1 MEKLFLTV
9 LNLSITASYLVVAVI
24 VARWLLRKTPKS
36 IVCYLWLLV
45 GIRLICPFSVESAFS
60 LLPKQ
65 PAFDNRQIFWNSRN
79 ENDTD
84 GTNANGFNAEAMN
97 PDNLFPDKIDPD
109 SSEKNSLNQ
118 GNVNQGNVNQDNT
131 NQDKENQDNMNQ
143 DNMNQ
148 DNANQDSMNQDSMNQ
163 DSTNQDSMNQDSTNQ
178 DSMNQDSMN
187 QDTMNQDS
195 MNQDS
200 MNQDTMNQ
208 DSMNQDSMNQD
219 SMNQDSMNQDTMNKT
234 GIRQSDSTQAI
245 TMFLPKIYRIASYFW
260 IAGMLVMFV
269 YFVVSWRRVQNKVR
283 TAIPMNL
290 AGTKYYQC
298 DNISSPFLFG
308 IVKPRIYV
316 PSHIA
321 KQELSYVLRHETAHR
336 QRRDY
341 MVKPI
346 SYLLLM
352 VYWINPI
359 LWAAYILLCRDIEL
373 ACDEQVVKEMG
384 TDCKKAYSQALLT
397 YSVSRSSIAA
407 CPVAFG
413 EIGVKQRVKNI
424 LNYKKPTFWVFLA
437 AAAAGIVIT
446 VCFMTKPKMQDT
458 TDKNIAENTDNHE
471 NFATAE
477 NNKHNVSNNNKN
489 IGNTENPKITENN
502 KIMEMVDIQKSE
514 IFHLSI
520 PRDLADLLSFESLS
534 DFALSIKTA
543 DRQAI
548 IGIMCVM
555 QAEDIQE
562 LLNNNEYYLIGT
574 YGANNILAS
583 GKAADEALSDTIIY
597 QENLELNLPDD
608 IIRQEGLDIEGSE
621 GIIRPED
628 PKEADEKGGVLPIPN
643 ADGTQKPEKLP
654 NSDGG
659 YTAGVIGEIKKESEN
674 KGSDYAN
681 SDRTNRFPNNF
692 CYIFIPAKQTAWQAE
707 KAQELQLLQDKVIS
721 LLETVEISEVGQLA
735 KYQDITVNY
744 FDETE
749 RAALEEERKKLESQ
763 RTSGTEAEKN
773 ALEEQIA
780 KLNRQIE
787 LESQLAAVKQQIKDF
802 TANEQNNQNTEES
815 VNNSANN
822 SIVQGADAANSN
834 IVLHSKWIASKLK
847 EDAQRLE
854 TYFPDHHEQQKEFV
868 QSADLDGDGIDEKI
882 TMTNLMYNGGD
893 GGYAISVKRN
903 GTEIPMP

>member
-1 MEKLFLTV
+1 MRFDRTGGLWMEKLFLTV
-9 LNLSITASYLVVAVI
+9 LNLSVTASYLVVAVI

-65 PAFDNRQIFWNSRN
+65 PAFDNRQIFWNSQN

-84 GTNANGFNAEAMN
+84 GTNANSFNAEAMN

-109 SSEKNSLNQ
+109 SSEKNSL
-118 GNVNQGNVNQDNT
+118 NQGNVNQDNT

-163 DSTNQDSMNQDSTNQ
+163 DST
-178 DSMNQDSMN
+178 
-187 QDTMNQDS
+187 NQDS

-260 IAGMLVMFV
+260 IAGILVMFV
-269 YFVVSWRRVQNKVR
+269 YFVVSWRRVQSKVR
-283 TAIPMNL
+283 TAIPMDL

>member
-1 MEKLFLTV
+1 MRFDRTGGLWMEKLFLTV
-9 LNLSITASYLVVAVI
+9 LNLSVTASYLVVAVI

-65 PAFDNRQIFWNSRN
+65 PAFDNRQIFWNSQN

-84 GTNANGFNAEAMN
+84 GTNANSFNAEAMN

-109 SSEKNSLNQ
+109 SSEKNSL
-118 GNVNQGNVNQDNT
+118 NQGNVNQDNT

-148 DNANQDSMNQDSMNQ
+148 DNANQDSMNQDS
-163 DSTNQDSMNQDSTNQ
+163 TNQDSMNQDT
-178 DSMNQDSMN
+178 
-187 QDTMNQDS
+187 
-195 MNQDS
+195 
-200 MNQDTMNQ
+200 
-208 DSMNQDSMNQD
+208 MNQDSMNQD

-234 GIRQSDSTQAI
+234 GIRQSNSTQAI

-269 YFVVSWRRVQNKVR
+269 YFVVSWRRVQSKVR
-283 TAIPMNL
+283 TAIPMDL

-316 PSHIA
+316 PSHIT

-437 AAAAGIVIT
+437 AAAAGIVIM

>member
-1 MEKLFLTV
+1 
-9 LNLSITASYLVVAVI
+9 
-24 VARWLLRKTPKS
+24 
-36 IVCYLWLLV
+36 
-45 GIRLICPFSVESAFS
+45 
-60 LLPKQ
+60 
-65 PAFDNRQIFWNSRN
+65 
-79 ENDTD
+79 
-84 GTNANGFNAEAMN
+84 
-97 PDNLFPDKIDPD
+97 
-109 SSEKNSLNQ
+109 
-118 GNVNQGNVNQDNT
+118 
-131 NQDKENQDNMNQ
+131 
-143 DNMNQ
+143 
-148 DNANQDSMNQDSMNQ
+148 
-163 DSTNQDSMNQDSTNQ
+163 
-178 DSMNQDSMN
+178 
-187 QDTMNQDS
+187 
-195 MNQDS
+195 
-200 MNQDTMNQ
+200 
-208 DSMNQDSMNQD
+208 MNQDSMNQD

-260 IAGMLVMFV
+260 IAGILVMFV
-269 YFVVSWRRVQNKVR
+269 YFVVSWRRVQSKVR
-283 TAIPMNL
+283 TAIPMDL

>member
-9 LNLSITASYLVVAVI
+9 LNLSVTASYLVVAVI

-65 PAFDNRQIFWNSRN
+65 PAFDNRQIFWNSQN

-84 GTNANGFNAEAMN
+84 GTNANSFNAEAMN

-118 GNVNQGNVNQDNT
+118 GNVNQDNT
-131 NQDKENQDNMNQ
+131 NQDKVNQDNMNQ

-163 DSTNQDSMNQDSTNQ
+163 DSTNQDSMNQDS
-178 DSMNQDSMN
+178 
-187 QDTMNQDS
+187 MNQDS

-200 MNQDTMNQ
+200 TNQDTMNQ

-260 IAGMLVMFV
+260 LAGILVMFV
-269 YFVVSWRRVQNKVR
+269 YFVVSWRRVQSKVR
-283 TAIPMNL
+283 TAIPMDL

-659 YTAGVIGEIKKESEN
+659 YTAGVIGEIKKKSEN
-674 KGSDYAN
+674 KGSDNAN

-749 RAALEEERKKLESQ
+749 RAALEEERKKLVSQ

-773 ALEEQIA
+773 ALEEQLA

>member
-1 MEKLFLTV
+1 MRFDRTGGLWMEKLFLTV

-65 PAFDNRQIFWNSRN
+65 PAFDNRQIFWNSQN

-84 GTNANGFNAEAMN
+84 GTNANSFNAEAMN

-109 SSEKNSLNQ
+109 SSEKNSL
-118 GNVNQGNVNQDNT
+118 NQGNVNQDNT

-148 DNANQDSMNQDSMNQ
+148 DNANQDSMNQDSI
-163 DSTNQDSMNQDSTNQ
+163 NQDSTNQ

-187 QDTMNQDS
+187 QG
-195 MNQDS
+195 
-200 MNQDTMNQ
+200 
-208 DSMNQDSMNQD
+208 

-260 IAGMLVMFV
+260 IAGILVMFV

-283 TAIPMNL
+283 TAIPMDL

-316 PSHIA
+316 PSHIT

-489 IGNTENPKITENN
+489 ISNTENPKITENN

-674 KGSDYAN
+674 KGSDNAN

-692 CYIFIPAKQTAWQAE
+692 CYIFIQAKQTAWQAE

>member
-9 LNLSITASYLVVAVI
+9 LNLSVTASYLVVAVI

-65 PAFDNRQIFWNSRN
+65 PAFDNRQIFWNSQN

-84 GTNANGFNAEAMN
+84 GTNANSFNAEAMN

-109 SSEKNSLNQ
+109 SSEKNSL
-118 GNVNQGNVNQDNT
+118 NQGNVNQDNT

-163 DSTNQDSMNQDSTNQ
+163 DSTNQDSMNQDSMNQDSTNQ
-178 DSMNQDSMN
+178 DSMNQD
-187 QDTMNQDS
+187 T
-195 MNQDS
+195 
-200 MNQDTMNQ
+200 
-208 DSMNQDSMNQD
+208 MNQDSMNQD

-260 IAGMLVMFV
+260 IAGILVMFV
-269 YFVVSWRRVQNKVR
+269 YFVVSWRRVQSKVR
-283 TAIPMNL
+283 TAIPMDL

>member
-9 LNLSITASYLVVAVI
+9 LNLSVTASYLVVAVI

-65 PAFDNRQIFWNSRN
+65 PAFDNRQIFWNSQN

-84 GTNANGFNAEAMN
+84 GTNANSFNAEAMN

-109 SSEKNSLNQ
+109 SSEKNSL
-118 GNVNQGNVNQDNT
+118 NQGNVNQDNT

-163 DSTNQDSMNQDSTNQ
+163 DSTNQDSMNQDS
-178 DSMNQDSMN
+178 MN
-187 QDTMNQDS
+187 QDT
-195 MNQDS
+195 
-200 MNQDTMNQ
+200 
-208 DSMNQDSMNQD
+208 MNQDSMNQD

-260 IAGMLVMFV
+260 IAGILVMFV
-269 YFVVSWRRVQNKVR
+269 YFVVSWRRVQSKVR
-283 TAIPMNL
+283 TAIPMDL

>member
-1 MEKLFLTV
+1 MRFDRTGGLWMEKLFLTV

-65 PAFDNRQIFWNSRN
+65 PAFDNRQIFWNSQN

-118 GNVNQGNVNQDNT
+118 GNLNQGNVNQDNV
-131 NQDKENQDNMNQ
+131 NQDNTNKDKVNQDNMNQ

-148 DNANQDSMNQDSMNQ
+148 DNANQDS
-163 DSTNQDSMNQDSTNQ
+163 TNQDSMNQDST
-178 DSMNQDSMN
+178 
-187 QDTMNQDS
+187 
-195 MNQDS
+195 NQDS

-219 SMNQDSMNQDTMNKT
+219 SMNQDSMNQDSMNQDSMNKT

-283 TAIPMNL
+283 TAIPMDL

-316 PSHIA
+316 PSHIT

-621 GIIRPED
+621 GIIRPEE

-763 RTSGTEAEKN
+763 RTSGTEAEKT
-773 ALEEQIA
+773 ALEEQLA

-802 TANEQNNQNTEES
+802 AANEQNNQNTEES

>member
-1 MEKLFLTV
+1 MRFDRTGGLWMEKLFLTV
-9 LNLSITASYLVVAVI
+9 LNLSVTASYLVVAVI

-45 GIRLICPFSVESAFS
+45 GIRLICPFSVDSAFS

-65 PAFDNRQIFWNSRN
+65 PAFDNRQIFWNSQN

-84 GTNANGFNAEAMN
+84 GTNANSFNAEAMN

-109 SSEKNSLNQ
+109 SSEKNSL
-118 GNVNQGNVNQDNT
+118 NQGNVNQDNT

-148 DNANQDSMNQDSMNQ
+148 DNANQDSMNQDSINQ
-163 DSTNQDSMNQDSTNQ
+163 DST
-178 DSMNQDSMN
+178 
-187 QDTMNQDS
+187 
-195 MNQDS
+195 
-200 MNQDTMNQ
+200 NQ

-219 SMNQDSMNQDTMNKT
+219 SMNQDSMNQDSMNKT
-234 GIRQSDSTQAI
+234 GIRQSDSTQAT

-260 IAGMLVMFV
+260 LAGILVMFV
-269 YFVVSWRRVQNKVR
+269 YFVVSWRRVQSKVR
-283 TAIPMNL
+283 TAIPMDL

-621 GIIRPED
+621 GIIRPEE

-674 KGSDYAN
+674 KGSDNAN

-721 LLETVEISEVGQLA
+721 VLETVEISEVGQLA

-822 SIVQGADAANSN
+822 SIVQGADTANSN

>member
-9 LNLSITASYLVVAVI
+9 LNLSVTASYLVVAVI

-65 PAFDNRQIFWNSRN
+65 PAFDNRQIFWNSQN

-84 GTNANGFNAEAMN
+84 GTNANSFNAEAMN

-109 SSEKNSLNQ
+109 SSEKNSL
-118 GNVNQGNVNQDNT
+118 NQGNVNQDNT

-163 DSTNQDSMNQDSTNQ
+163 DST
-178 DSMNQDSMN
+178 
-187 QDTMNQDS
+187 NQDS

-260 IAGMLVMFV
+260 IAGILVMFV
-269 YFVVSWRRVQNKVR
+269 YFVVSWRRVQSKVR
-283 TAIPMNL
+283 TAIPMDL

>member
-9 LNLSITASYLVVAVI
+9 LNLSVTASYLVVAVI

-65 PAFDNRQIFWNSRN
+65 PAFDNRQIFWNSQN

-84 GTNANGFNAEAMN
+84 GTNANSFNAEAMN

-109 SSEKNSLNQ
+109 SSEKNSL
-118 GNVNQGNVNQDNT
+118 NQGNVNQDNT

-148 DNANQDSMNQDSMNQ
+148 DNANQDSM
-163 DSTNQDSMNQDSTNQ
+163 NQDSMNQDSTNQ

-260 IAGMLVMFV
+260 IAGILVMFV
-269 YFVVSWRRVQNKVR
+269 YFVVSWRRVQSKVR
-283 TAIPMNL
+283 TAIPMDL

>member
-9 LNLSITASYLVVAVI
+9 LNLSVTASYLVVAVI

-65 PAFDNRQIFWNSRN
+65 PAFDNRQIFWNSQN

-109 SSEKNSLNQ
+109 SSEKNSL
-118 GNVNQGNVNQDNT
+118 NQGNVNQDNT

-163 DSTNQDSMNQDSTNQ
+163 DSTNQDSMNQDT
-178 DSMNQDSMN
+178 MNQDS
-187 QDTMNQDS
+187 MNQDS

-437 AAAAGIVIT
+437 AAAAGIVIM

-674 KGSDYAN
+674 KGSDNAN

-763 RTSGTEAEKN
+763 RTSGTEAEKT
-773 ALEEQIA
+773 ALEEQLA

-802 TANEQNNQNTEES
+802 AANEQNNQNTEES

>member
-163 DSTNQDSMNQDSTNQ
+163 DSTNQDSMNQDST
-178 DSMNQDSMN
+178 
-187 QDTMNQDS
+187 NQDS

>member
-1 MEKLFLTV
+1 MRFDRTGGLWMEKLFLTV
-9 LNLSITASYLVVAVI
+9 LNLSVTASYLVVAVI

-65 PAFDNRQIFWNSRN
+65 PAFDNRQIFWNSQN

-84 GTNANGFNAEAMN
+84 GTNANSFNAEAMN

-109 SSEKNSLNQ
+109 SSEKNSL
-118 GNVNQGNVNQDNT
+118 NQGNVNQDNT

-163 DSTNQDSMNQDSTNQ
+163 DSTNQDSMNQDS
-178 DSMNQDSMN
+178 MN
-187 QDTMNQDS
+187 QDT
-195 MNQDS
+195 
-200 MNQDTMNQ
+200 
-208 DSMNQDSMNQD
+208 MNQDSMNQD

-260 IAGMLVMFV
+260 IAGILVMFV
-269 YFVVSWRRVQNKVR
+269 YFVVSWRRVQSKVR
-283 TAIPMNL
+283 TAIPMDL

>member
-1 MEKLFLTV
+1 MRFDRTGGLWMEKLFLTV
-9 LNLSITASYLVVAVI
+9 LNLSVTASYLVVAVI

-65 PAFDNRQIFWNSRN
+65 PAFDNRQIFWNSQN

-84 GTNANGFNAEAMN
+84 GTNANSFNAEAMN

-118 GNVNQGNVNQDNT
+118 GNVNQDNVNQDNT

-163 DSTNQDSMNQDSTNQ
+163 DSTNQDSMNQDT
-178 DSMNQDSMN
+178 
-187 QDTMNQDS
+187 
-195 MNQDS
+195 
-200 MNQDTMNQ
+200 
-208 DSMNQDSMNQD
+208 MNQDSMNQD

-260 IAGMLVMFV
+260 IAGILVMFV

-283 TAIPMNL
+283 TAIPMDL

-316 PSHIA
+316 PSHIT
-321 KQELSYVLRHETAHR
+321 KQELSYVLQHETAHR

-437 AAAAGIVIT
+437 AAAAGIVIM

>member
-9 LNLSITASYLVVAVI
+9 LNLSVTASYLVVAVI

-65 PAFDNRQIFWNSRN
+65 PAFDNRQIFWNSQN

-84 GTNANGFNAEAMN
+84 GTNANSFNAEAMN

-109 SSEKNSLNQ
+109 SSEKNSL
-118 GNVNQGNVNQDNT
+118 NQGNVNQDNT

-148 DNANQDSMNQDSMNQ
+148 DNANQDSMNQDSI
-163 DSTNQDSMNQDSTNQ
+163 NQDSTNQ

-187 QDTMNQDS
+187 QDS

-200 MNQDTMNQ
+200 TNQDTMNQ

-219 SMNQDSMNQDTMNKT
+219 SMNQDSMNQDSMNKT
-234 GIRQSDSTQAI
+234 GIRQSDSTQAT

-260 IAGMLVMFV
+260 LAGILVMFV
-269 YFVVSWRRVQNKVR
+269 YFVVSWRRVQSKVR
-283 TAIPMNL
+283 TAIPMDL

-621 GIIRPED
+621 GIIRPEE

-674 KGSDYAN
+674 KGSDNAN

-721 LLETVEISEVGQLA
+721 VLETVEISEVGQLA

>member
-9 LNLSITASYLVVAVI
+9 LNLSVTASYLVVAVI

-65 PAFDNRQIFWNSRN
+65 PAFDNRQIFWNSQN

-84 GTNANGFNAEAMN
+84 GTNANSFNAEAMN

-109 SSEKNSLNQ
+109 SSEKNSL
-118 GNVNQGNVNQDNT
+118 NQGNVNQDNT

-148 DNANQDSMNQDSMNQ
+148 DNANQDSMNQD
-163 DSTNQDSMNQDSTNQ
+163 T
-178 DSMNQDSMN
+178 
-187 QDTMNQDS
+187 
-195 MNQDS
+195 
-200 MNQDTMNQ
+200 
-208 DSMNQDSMNQD
+208 MNQDSMNQD

-234 GIRQSDSTQAI
+234 GIRQSDSTKAI

-260 IAGMLVMFV
+260 IAGILVMFV
-269 YFVVSWRRVQNKVR
+269 YFVVSWRRVQSKVR
-283 TAIPMNL
+283 TAIPMDL

-316 PSHIA
+316 PSHIT
-321 KQELSYVLRHETAHR
+321 KQELSYVLQHETAHR

-621 GIIRPED
+621 GIIRPEE

-763 RTSGTEAEKN
+763 RTSGTEAEKT
-773 ALEEQIA
+773 ALEEQLA

-802 TANEQNNQNTEES
+802 AANEQNNQNTEES

-854 TYFPDHHEQQKEFV
+854 TYFPDHHEQQKEFM

>member
-1 MEKLFLTV
+1 MRFDRTGGLWMEKLFLTV
-9 LNLSITASYLVVAVI
+9 LNLSVTASYLVVAVI

-65 PAFDNRQIFWNSRN
+65 PAFDNRQIFWNSQN

-109 SSEKNSLNQ
+109 SSEKNSL
-118 GNVNQGNVNQDNT
+118 NQGNVNQDNT

-163 DSTNQDSMNQDSTNQ
+163 DSTNQDSMNQDT
-178 DSMNQDSMN
+178 MNQDS
-187 QDTMNQDS
+187 MNQDS

-437 AAAAGIVIT
+437 AAAAGIVIM

-674 KGSDYAN
+674 KGSDNAN

-763 RTSGTEAEKN
+763 RTSGTEAEKT
-773 ALEEQIA
+773 ALEEQLA

-802 TANEQNNQNTEES
+802 AANEQNNQNTEES

>member
-1 MEKLFLTV
+1 MRFDRTGGLWMEKLFLTV
-9 LNLSITASYLVVAVI
+9 LNLSVTASYLVVAVI

-65 PAFDNRQIFWNSRN
+65 PAFDNRQIFWNSQN

-109 SSEKNSLNQ
+109 SSEKNSL
-118 GNVNQGNVNQDNT
+118 NQGNVNQDNT

-163 DSTNQDSMNQDSTNQ
+163 DSTNQDSMNQD
-178 DSMNQDSMN
+178 
-187 QDTMNQDS
+187 TMNQDS

-200 MNQDTMNQ
+200 MNQDSMNQ
-208 DSMNQDSMNQD
+208 DTMNQDSMNQD

-437 AAAAGIVIT
+437 AAAAGIVIM

-674 KGSDYAN
+674 KGSDNAN

-763 RTSGTEAEKN
+763 RTSGTEAEKT
-773 ALEEQIA
+773 ALEEQLA

-802 TANEQNNQNTEES
+802 AANEQNNQNTEES

>member
-1 MEKLFLTV
+1 MRFDRTGGLWMEKLFLTV
-9 LNLSITASYLVVAVI
+9 LNLSVTASYLVVAVI

-65 PAFDNRQIFWNSRN
+65 PAFDNRQIFWNSQN

-84 GTNANGFNAEAMN
+84 GTNSNGFNAEAMN

-118 GNVNQGNVNQDNT
+118 GNVNQGNVNQDNVNQDNT
-131 NQDKENQDNMNQ
+131 NQDKVNQDNMNQ

-148 DNANQDSMNQDSMNQ
+148 DNANQDS
-163 DSTNQDSMNQDSTNQ
+163 TNQDSMNQDST
-178 DSMNQDSMN
+178 
-187 QDTMNQDS
+187 
-195 MNQDS
+195 NQDS

-219 SMNQDSMNQDTMNKT
+219 SMNQDSMNKT

-260 IAGMLVMFV
+260 LAGILVMFV
-269 YFVVSWRRVQNKVR
+269 YFVVSWRRVQSKVR
-283 TAIPMNL
+283 TAIPMDL

-659 YTAGVIGEIKKESEN
+659 YTAGVIGEIKKKSEN
-674 KGSDYAN
+674 KGSDNAN

-749 RAALEEERKKLESQ
+749 RAALEEERKKLVSQ

-773 ALEEQIA
+773 ALEEQLA

>member
-1 MEKLFLTV
+1 MRFDRTGGLWMEKLFLTV
-9 LNLSITASYLVVAVI
+9 LNLSVTASYLVVAVI

-65 PAFDNRQIFWNSRN
+65 PAFDNRQIFWNSQN

-109 SSEKNSLNQ
+109 SSEKNSL
-118 GNVNQGNVNQDNT
+118 NQGNVNQDNT

-163 DSTNQDSMNQDSTNQ
+163 DSTNQDSMNQDT
-178 DSMNQDSMN
+178 
-187 QDTMNQDS
+187 
-195 MNQDS
+195 
-200 MNQDTMNQ
+200 
-208 DSMNQDSMNQD
+208 MNQDSMNQD

-437 AAAAGIVIT
+437 AAAAGIVIM

-674 KGSDYAN
+674 KGSDNAN

-763 RTSGTEAEKN
+763 RTSGTEAEKT
-773 ALEEQIA
+773 ALEEQLA

-802 TANEQNNQNTEES
+802 AANEQNNQNTEES

>member
-1 MEKLFLTV
+1 MRFDRTGGLWMEKLFLTV
-9 LNLSITASYLVVAVI
+9 LNLSVTASYLVVAVI

-65 PAFDNRQIFWNSRN
+65 PAFDNRQIFWNSQN

-84 GTNANGFNAEAMN
+84 GTNANSFNAEAMN

-109 SSEKNSLNQ
+109 SSEKNSL
-118 GNVNQGNVNQDNT
+118 NQGNVNQDNT

-148 DNANQDSMNQDSMNQ
+148 DNANQDSM
-163 DSTNQDSMNQDSTNQ
+163 NQDSMNQDSTNQ

-219 SMNQDSMNQDTMNKT
+219 SMNQDSMNQDSMNQDTMNKT

-260 IAGMLVMFV
+260 IAGILVMFV
-269 YFVVSWRRVQNKVR
+269 YFVVSWRRVQSKVR
-283 TAIPMNL
+283 TAIPMDL

>member
-9 LNLSITASYLVVAVI
+9 LNLSVTASYLVVAVI

-65 PAFDNRQIFWNSRN
+65 PAFDNRQIFWNSQN

-84 GTNANGFNAEAMN
+84 GTNANSFNAEAMN

-109 SSEKNSLNQ
+109 SSEKNSL
-118 GNVNQGNVNQDNT
+118 NQGNVNQDNT

-148 DNANQDSMNQDSMNQ
+148 DNANQDSMNQDSI
-163 DSTNQDSMNQDSTNQ
+163 NQDSTNQ

-187 QDTMNQDS
+187 QDSMNQDS

-260 IAGMLVMFV
+260 IAGILVMFV
-269 YFVVSWRRVQNKVR
+269 YFVVSWRRVQSKVR
-283 TAIPMNL
+283 TAIPMDL

>member
-9 LNLSITASYLVVAVI
+9 LNLSVTASYLVVAVI

-65 PAFDNRQIFWNSRN
+65 PAFDNRQIFWNSQN

-84 GTNANGFNAEAMN
+84 GTNANSFNAEAMN

-109 SSEKNSLNQ
+109 SSEKNSL
-118 GNVNQGNVNQDNT
+118 NQGNVNQDNT

-163 DSTNQDSMNQDSTNQ
+163 DSTNQDSMNQD
-178 DSMNQDSMN
+178 
-187 QDTMNQDS
+187 
-195 MNQDS
+195 
-200 MNQDTMNQ
+200 TMNQ

-234 GIRQSDSTQAI
+234 GIRQSNSTQAI

-283 TAIPMNL
+283 TAIPMDL

-316 PSHIA
+316 PSHIT

-437 AAAAGIVIT
+437 AAAAGIVIM

>member
-1 MEKLFLTV
+1 MRFDRTGGLWMEKLFLTV
-9 LNLSITASYLVVAVI
+9 LNLSVTASYLVVAVI

-65 PAFDNRQIFWNSRN
+65 PAFDNRQIFWNSQN

-84 GTNANGFNAEAMN
+84 GTNANSFNAEAMN

-118 GNVNQGNVNQDNT
+118 GNMNQDNT

-163 DSTNQDSMNQDSTNQ
+163 DSTNQDSMNQDT
-178 DSMNQDSMN
+178 
-187 QDTMNQDS
+187 
-195 MNQDS
+195 
-200 MNQDTMNQ
+200 
-208 DSMNQDSMNQD
+208 MNQDSMNQD

-260 IAGMLVMFV
+260 IAGILVMFV

-283 TAIPMNL
+283 TAIPMDL

-316 PSHIA
+316 PSHIT

>member
-187 QDTMNQDS
+187 QDT
-195 MNQDS
+195 
-200 MNQDTMNQ
+200 
-208 DSMNQDSMNQD
+208 MNQDSMNQD

>member
-65 PAFDNRQIFWNSRN
+65 PAFDNRQIFWNSQN

-118 GNVNQGNVNQDNT
+118 GNLNQGNVNQDNV
-131 NQDKENQDNMNQ
+131 NQDNTNKDKVNQDNMNQ

-148 DNANQDSMNQDSMNQ
+148 DNANQDS
-163 DSTNQDSMNQDSTNQ
+163 TNQDSMNQDST
-178 DSMNQDSMN
+178 
-187 QDTMNQDS
+187 
-195 MNQDS
+195 NQDS

-219 SMNQDSMNQDTMNKT
+219 SMNQDSMNQDSMNQDSMNKT

-283 TAIPMNL
+283 TAIPMDL

-316 PSHIA
+316 PSHIT

-621 GIIRPED
+621 GIIRPEE

-763 RTSGTEAEKN
+763 RTSGTEAEKT
-773 ALEEQIA
+773 ALEEQLA

-802 TANEQNNQNTEES
+802 AANEQNNQNTEES

>member
-9 LNLSITASYLVVAVI
+9 LNLSVTASYLVVAVI

-65 PAFDNRQIFWNSRN
+65 PAFDNSQIFWNSRN

-118 GNVNQGNVNQDNT
+118 GNVNQGNVNQDNVNQDNT

-163 DSTNQDSMNQDSTNQ
+163 DSTNQDSMNQDS
-178 DSMNQDSMN
+178 
-187 QDTMNQDS
+187 
-195 MNQDS
+195 
-200 MNQDTMNQ
+200 
-208 DSMNQDSMNQD
+208 MNQD

-234 GIRQSDSTQAI
+234 GIRQSNSTQAI

-763 RTSGTEAEKN
+763 RTSGTEAEKT
-773 ALEEQIA
+773 ALEEQLA

-802 TANEQNNQNTEES
+802 AANEQNNQNTEES

-854 TYFPDHHEQQKEFV
+854 TYFPDHHEQQKEFM

>member
-1 MEKLFLTV
+1 MRFDRTGGLWMEKLFLTV
-9 LNLSITASYLVVAVI
+9 LNLSVTASYLVVAVI

-65 PAFDNRQIFWNSRN
+65 PAFDNRQIFWNSQN

-84 GTNANGFNAEAMN
+84 GTNANSFNAEAMN

-109 SSEKNSLNQ
+109 SSEKNSL
-118 GNVNQGNVNQDNT
+118 NQGNVNQDNT

-163 DSTNQDSMNQDSTNQ
+163 DSTNQDSMNQD
-178 DSMNQDSMN
+178 
-187 QDTMNQDS
+187 
-195 MNQDS
+195 
-200 MNQDTMNQ
+200 TMNQ

-234 GIRQSDSTQAI
+234 GIRQSNSTQAI

-283 TAIPMNL
+283 TAIPMDL

-316 PSHIA
+316 PSHIT

-437 AAAAGIVIT
+437 AAAAGIVIM

>member
-1 MEKLFLTV
+1 MRFDRTGGLWMEKLFLTV
-9 LNLSITASYLVVAVI
+9 LNLSVTASYLVVAVI

-65 PAFDNRQIFWNSRN
+65 PAFDNRQIFWNSQN

-84 GTNANGFNAEAMN
+84 GTNANSFNAEAMN

-109 SSEKNSLNQ
+109 SSEKNSL
-118 GNVNQGNVNQDNT
+118 NQGNVNQDNT

-148 DNANQDSMNQDSMNQ
+148 DNANQDSMNQDSI
-163 DSTNQDSMNQDSTNQ
+163 NQDSTNQ

-187 QDTMNQDS
+187 QDS

-200 MNQDTMNQ
+200 TNQDTMNQ

-219 SMNQDSMNQDTMNKT
+219 SMNQDSMNQDSMNKT
-234 GIRQSDSTQAI
+234 GIRQSDSTQAT

-260 IAGMLVMFV
+260 LAGILVMFV
-269 YFVVSWRRVQNKVR
+269 YFVVSWRRVQSKVR
-283 TAIPMNL
+283 TAIPMDL

-621 GIIRPED
+621 GIIRPEE

-674 KGSDYAN
+674 KGSDNAN

-721 LLETVEISEVGQLA
+721 VLETVEISEVGQLA

>member
-9 LNLSITASYLVVAVI
+9 LNLSVTASYLVVAVI

-65 PAFDNRQIFWNSRN
+65 PAFDNRQIFWNSQN

-84 GTNANGFNAEAMN
+84 GTNSNGFNAEAMN

-118 GNVNQGNVNQDNT
+118 GNVNQGNVNQDNVNQDNT
-131 NQDKENQDNMNQ
+131 NQDKVNQDNMNQ

-148 DNANQDSMNQDSMNQ
+148 DNANQDS
-163 DSTNQDSMNQDSTNQ
+163 TNQDSMNQDST
-178 DSMNQDSMN
+178 
-187 QDTMNQDS
+187 
-195 MNQDS
+195 NQDS

-219 SMNQDSMNQDTMNKT
+219 SMNQDSMNKT

-260 IAGMLVMFV
+260 LAGILVMFV
-269 YFVVSWRRVQNKVR
+269 YFVVSWRRVQSKVR
-283 TAIPMNL
+283 TAIPMDL

>member
-1 MEKLFLTV
+1 MRFDRTGGLWMEKLFLTV

-65 PAFDNRQIFWNSRN
+65 PAFDNRQIFWNSQN

-118 GNVNQGNVNQDNT
+118 GNLNQGNVNQDNV
-131 NQDKENQDNMNQ
+131 NQDNTNKDKVNQDNMNQ

-148 DNANQDSMNQDSMNQ
+148 DNANQDS
-163 DSTNQDSMNQDSTNQ
+163 TNQDSMNQDST
-178 DSMNQDSMN
+178 
-187 QDTMNQDS
+187 
-195 MNQDS
+195 NQDS

-219 SMNQDSMNQDTMNKT
+219 SMNQDSMNQDSMNKT

-283 TAIPMNL
+283 TAIPMDL

-316 PSHIA
+316 PSHIT

-621 GIIRPED
+621 GIIRPEE

-763 RTSGTEAEKN
+763 RTSGTEAEKT
-773 ALEEQIA
+773 ALEEQLA

-802 TANEQNNQNTEES
+802 AANEQNNQNTEES

>member
-1 MEKLFLTV
+1 MRFDRTGGLWMEKLFLTV
-9 LNLSITASYLVVAVI
+9 LNLSVTASYLVVAVI

-65 PAFDNRQIFWNSRN
+65 PAFDNRQIFWNSQN

-84 GTNANGFNAEAMN
+84 GTNANSFNAEAMN

-109 SSEKNSLNQ
+109 SSEKNSL
-118 GNVNQGNVNQDNT
+118 NQGNVNQDNT

-148 DNANQDSMNQDSMNQ
+148 DNANQDSMNQDS
-163 DSTNQDSMNQDSTNQ
+163 T
-178 DSMNQDSMN
+178 
-187 QDTMNQDS
+187 
-195 MNQDS
+195 
-200 MNQDTMNQ
+200 
-208 DSMNQDSMNQD
+208 
-219 SMNQDSMNQDTMNKT
+219 NQDSMNQDTMNKT
-234 GIRQSDSTQAI
+234 GIRQSNSTQAI

-283 TAIPMNL
+283 TAIPMDL

-316 PSHIA
+316 PSHIT

-674 KGSDYAN
+674 KGSDNAN

-773 ALEEQIA
+773 ALEEQLA

-822 SIVQGADAANSN
+822 SIVQGADTANSN

>member
-1 MEKLFLTV
+1 MRFDRTGGLWMEKLFLTV
-9 LNLSITASYLVVAVI
+9 LNLSVTASYLVVAVI

-65 PAFDNRQIFWNSRN
+65 PAFDNRQIFWNSQN

-84 GTNANGFNAEAMN
+84 GTNANSFNAEAMN

-109 SSEKNSLNQ
+109 SSEKNSL
-118 GNVNQGNVNQDNT
+118 NQGNVNQDNT

-148 DNANQDSMNQDSMNQ
+148 DNANQDSM
-163 DSTNQDSMNQDSTNQ
+163 NQDSMNQDSTNQ

-219 SMNQDSMNQDTMNKT
+219 SMNQDTMNKT

-260 IAGMLVMFV
+260 IAGILVMFV
-269 YFVVSWRRVQNKVR
+269 YFVVSWRRVQSKVR
-283 TAIPMNL
+283 TAIPMDL

>member
-65 PAFDNRQIFWNSRN
+65 PAFDNRQIFWNSQN

-118 GNVNQGNVNQDNT
+118 GNLNQGNVNQDNV
-131 NQDKENQDNMNQ
+131 NQDNTNKDKVNQDNMNQ

-148 DNANQDSMNQDSMNQ
+148 DNANQDS
-163 DSTNQDSMNQDSTNQ
+163 TNQDSMNQDST
-178 DSMNQDSMN
+178 
-187 QDTMNQDS
+187 
-195 MNQDS
+195 NQDS

-219 SMNQDSMNQDTMNKT
+219 SMNQDSMNQDSMNKT

-283 TAIPMNL
+283 TAIPMDL

-316 PSHIA
+316 PSHIT

-621 GIIRPED
+621 GIIRPEE

-763 RTSGTEAEKN
+763 RTSGTEAEKT
-773 ALEEQIA
+773 ALEEQLA

-802 TANEQNNQNTEES
+802 AANEQNNQNTEES

>member
-9 LNLSITASYLVVAVI
+9 LNLSVTASYLVVAVI

-65 PAFDNRQIFWNSRN
+65 PAFDNRQIFWNSQN

-84 GTNANGFNAEAMN
+84 GTNANSFNAEAMN

-109 SSEKNSLNQ
+109 SSEKNSL
-118 GNVNQGNVNQDNT
+118 NQGNVNQDNT

-163 DSTNQDSMNQDSTNQ
+163 DSTNQDSMNQDS
-178 DSMNQDSMN
+178 MNQDS
-187 QDTMNQDS
+187 T
-195 MNQDS
+195 NQDS

-260 IAGMLVMFV
+260 IAGILVMFV
-269 YFVVSWRRVQNKVR
+269 YFVVSWRRVQSKVR
-283 TAIPMNL
+283 TAIPMDL

>member
-9 LNLSITASYLVVAVI
+9 LNLSVTASYLVVAVI

-65 PAFDNRQIFWNSRN
+65 PAFDNRQIFWNSQN

-84 GTNANGFNAEAMN
+84 GTNANSFNAEAMN

-109 SSEKNSLNQ
+109 SSEKNSL
-118 GNVNQGNVNQDNT
+118 NQGNVNQDNT

-148 DNANQDSMNQDSMNQ
+148 DNANQDSM
-163 DSTNQDSMNQDSTNQ
+163 NQDSMNQDSTNQ

-219 SMNQDSMNQDTMNKT
+219 SMNQDSMNQDSMNQDTMNKT

-260 IAGMLVMFV
+260 IAGILVMFV
-269 YFVVSWRRVQNKVR
+269 YFVVSWRRVQSKVR
-283 TAIPMNL
+283 TAIPMDL

>member
-1 MEKLFLTV
+1 MRFDRTGGLWMEKLFLTV

-163 DSTNQDSMNQDSTNQ
+163 DSTNQDSMNQDST
-178 DSMNQDSMN
+178 
-187 QDTMNQDS
+187 NQDS

>member
-1 MEKLFLTV
+1 MRFDRTGGLWMEKLFLTV
-9 LNLSITASYLVVAVI
+9 LNLSVTASYLVVAVI

-65 PAFDNRQIFWNSRN
+65 PAFDNRQIFWNSQN

-84 GTNANGFNAEAMN
+84 GTNANSFNAEAMN

-109 SSEKNSLNQ
+109 SSEKNSL
-118 GNVNQGNVNQDNT
+118 NQGNVNQDNT

-148 DNANQDSMNQDSMNQ
+148 DNANQDSM
-163 DSTNQDSMNQDSTNQ
+163 NQDSMNQDSTNQ

-260 IAGMLVMFV
+260 IAGILVMFV
-269 YFVVSWRRVQNKVR
+269 YFVVSWRRVQSKVR
-283 TAIPMNL
+283 TAIPMDL